1 MRNKNRGAATDAD
14 VSFGSLFDALVKC
27 HCVLE
32 FLSRPGHVPLDRLFV
47 KTESGRDF
55 GRGPA
60 GCEEQDDHLL
70 GEREL
75 GNRHDASLS
84 GDKGRE
90 CPALA

>member
-1 MRNKNRGAATDAD
+1 MNRGPRADAD
-14 VSFGSLFDALVKC
+14 GSFVSLLDPLVERR
-27 HCVLE
+27 CVLE
-32 FLSRPGHVPLDRLFV
+32 FLSRPGHVPLDRLLV
-47 KTESGRDF
+47 ETESGGDF

-75 GNRHDASLS
+75 GNRHDAPLS